1 MVNVLMMVLR
11 WSMVTGVNGRTI
23 HHVPDPVVVV
33 FDTELENVTIQG
45 NIGALCTDYKRKTI
59 GQRKFH

>member
-1 MVNVLMMVLR
+1 
-11 WSMVTGVNGRTI
+11 MVTGVNGRTI